1 MAAKEV
7 TFGQQ
12 ADSSSHYTILTLAQL
27 YYVIDEAPKVNQLP
41 TNMLWKETDSFSIEG
56 AKISRMETTW
66 LPSKILNSKYRIL
79 AERASDKALVLLC
92 EGENSITGRQK
103 VDGYWKDIQA
113 ALKRSCVIGTIPY
126 LEARALGHYQEPTA
140 VIEGPNSLVGQPSA
154 EFYQTIFYG
163 TVRKRGSRNV
173 TAVSSFYINEVDEKF
188 TLHFGIAQCSIPSQK
203 MLDKKGDLPRAK
215 GFVSKLFEGK
225 KKRMMPMRINYINE
239 MSKDQFNDFLKK
251 NVNSCYISYLRYLR
265 SSIDCMVD
273 IVCGEEDT
281 IAIQKTLVEDL
292 SRKFYKD
299 NYEKELDDLQKRVAE
314 INDEEQQQCDDLE
327 KDAEGLNDNGRQPLN
342 DQEKEEEQLNDN
354 EKQYLEILKQF
365 EIKLENPPENQNKDI
380 LLYMHGFNN
389 SLEESLLRASQI
401 ACDIGFSGRL
411 AVFSWPSVERCF
423 GYFKDKEQIDMA
435 ISQFVEFLE
444 IILECARKV
453 HIIAHSAANLLFTRS
468 ATIIGTLLAQ
478 YKGKIGQL
486 ICAHADVQV
495 DAFQH
500 AFKGTERIPGIE
512 QMVDHVTI
520 YYHQHDRALWLSGDS
535 IIGTGHRLG
544 RQNKEKL
551 SNSTKLDNVD
561 IGEKNVSK
569 ESSLG
574 YFSGLSIKHN
584 VYAENPLILEDMSEI
599 INEGLKA
606 HQRKNIRVLCRCGK
620 SKCHD
625 LTIDPSCQTCK
636 IQYSFVIHSS
646 VCE

>member
-1 MAAKEV
+1 MAAKE
-7 TFGQQ
+7 GAYDQQ
-12 ADSSSHYTILTLAQL
+12 ADSPSHYAILTLAQL
-27 YYVIDEAPKVNQLP
+27 YYVIDEAPPVNQLP
-41 TNMLWKETDSFSIEG
+41 TNMFWKETDSFSIEG
-56 AKISRMETTW
+56 VKIFRMETAW
-66 LPSKILNSKYRIL
+66 LTSKILHSKYRIL
-79 AERASDKALVLLC
+79 AERGSDKALVLLC

-113 ALKRSCVIGTIPY
+113 ALKRSCVIGAIPS
-126 LEARALGHYQEPTA
+126 LEARVLGHYQEPTA

-154 EFYQTIFYG
+154 EFYQTILYG
-163 TVRKRGSRNV
+163 TVRKRGSKGV
-173 TAVSSFYINEVDEKF
+173 KAVSSFYINDVDEKF
-188 TLHFGIAQCSIPSQK
+188 TLHFGVAQCSIPSQK

-215 GFVSKLFEGK
+215 GFVSKLFESK

-239 MSKDQFNDFLKK
+239 MSKDEFNNFLKK
-251 NVNSCYISYLRYLR
+251 NVDTCYISYLRYLR

-273 IVCGEEDT
+273 IVCGEEDS

-299 NYEKELDDLQKRVAE
+299 NYEKQPDDLQKGVAE
-314 INDEEQQQCDDLE
+314 TKGDENQQQLDDFE
-327 KDAEGLNDNGRQPLN
+327 KEAEDNEKQQLD
-342 DQEKEEEQLNDN
+342 DQEKGKEQLNDN
-354 EKQYLEILKQF
+354 EKQYLEVLKQF
-365 EIKLENPPENQNKDI
+365 EIKLQNPPENQNKDI

-411 AVFSWPSVERCF
+411 AVFSWPSVEKGF
-423 GYFKDKEQIDMA
+423 GYFIDKEQIDMA

-444 IILECARKV
+444 IICKCARKV

-486 ICAHADVQV
+486 ICAHADVKV

-500 AFKGTERIPGIE
+500 AFKGTEMIPGIE
-512 QMVDHVTI
+512 KMVDNVTI

-544 RQNKEKL
+544 RQNKARV
-551 SNSTKLDNVD
+551 SNDVKLDNVD
-561 IGEKNVSK
+561 IGEKDISK

-574 YFSGLSIKHN
+574 YFSGLSVKHN

-620 SKCHD
+620 SKSHD
-625 LTIDPSCQTCK
+625 LTMNPSCQTCK
-636 IQYSFVIHSS
+636 TQYSFVIHSC